1 MCYTIPN
8 PFQKIPHFKKKERP
22 MAGSMEEIKKI
33 VDDLKTQR
41 DELSVKFHLA
51 KAEARDEWG
60 NLESK
65 WEEVKTK
72 LAAASEEAGKTTES
86 VSTGLGLALDELKK
100 GYERIRKEL

>member
-1 MCYTIPN
+1 MN
-8 PFQKIPHFKKKERP
+8 G
-22 MAGSMEEIKKI
+22 A
-33 VDDLKTQR
+33 
-41 DELSVKFHLA
+41 
-51 KAEARDEWG
+51 